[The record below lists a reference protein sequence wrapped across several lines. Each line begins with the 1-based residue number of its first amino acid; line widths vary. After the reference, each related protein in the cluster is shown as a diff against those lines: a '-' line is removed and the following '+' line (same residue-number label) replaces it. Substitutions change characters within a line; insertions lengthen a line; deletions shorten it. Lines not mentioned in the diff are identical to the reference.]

1 MKYIALTLLSLVLLS
16 GCSQKEFSDGA
27 NGIANDISDGVGRAT
42 EVRE

>member
-1 MKYIALTLLSLVLLS
+1 MKLLMMALMSLALLS

-27 NGIANDISDGVGRAT
+27 NGIANDISDGVSRAT